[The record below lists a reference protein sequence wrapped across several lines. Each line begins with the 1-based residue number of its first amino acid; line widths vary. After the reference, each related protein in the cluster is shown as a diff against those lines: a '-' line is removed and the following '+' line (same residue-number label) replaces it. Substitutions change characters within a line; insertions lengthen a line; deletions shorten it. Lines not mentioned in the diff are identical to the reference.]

1 MKKYLELLVDQYLS
15 ENPKAENPFNFS
27 QIFSNDDIQKILI
40 EADNRLIEFVPVAH
54 KKTGDLIP
62 DLIIPFVDGRADTFR
77 DMAAVALDRLKPT
90 RNLGPAK
97 AALRAGWQ
105 TKRLLRQVMLDPTV
119 VADGRL
125 GLSDFAKSR
134 SLFMHSLLGRG
145 I

>member
-40 EADNRLIEFVPVAH
+40 EADNRLIEFVPLAH

-62 DLIIPFVDGRADTFR
+62 DLIIPFVDGRPLPSFDIP
-77 DMAAVALDRLKPT
+77 LKEY
-90 RNLGPAK
+90 
-97 AALRAGWQ
+97 
-105 TKRLLRQVMLDPTV
+105 
-119 VADGRL
+119 
-125 GLSDFAKSR
+125 SFE
-134 SLFMHSLLGRG
+134 